1 MTTVEQPGRLGAA
14 PTSRTTYRR
23 RVRLCQSAIGVL
35 ALLYL
40 VQVATPLRLH
50 PDTVVLLSVGES
62 VAHGNGF
69 LFNGQPTVFPPGYPA
84 LAALLLKLRLAHN
97 WALIGFN
104 VISLLV
110 GLWAVG
116 YVLMRRIFDTIF
128 PVLNVCLVSLLSF
141 VFIKYSAIPLTEAG
155 FFGLAMCCLAAMESI
170 SRVNL
175 GRKFWLHTTASWVL
189 LLAALA
195 VRRVGIALIPAL
207 LWSLVSHAELRQCIR
222 RLSNRT
228 KIATF
233 SGIAGACALTA
244 WIVMDNLSVIRD
256 RFDAVLRGH
265 SLADAVP
272 GVLFFRLRELSEMT
286 LNLPITALPS
296 AIRPVGLL
304 AGGLAL
310 VLILQGIAITM
321 KREISP
327 TAVFLCSYS
336 LVIFSWPWYDPRFWF
351 PVIPLLTA
359 YAGLAVKQVIVR
371 HPSLEMFGRLYL
383 VMFVLIG
390 TITLGWSTMVTFSGL
405 RFPDAYREFS
415 KSQFPENFRPA
426 YCAAFRSCPDG
437 ADASHVDTRVLR
449 LLRQYN

>member
-1 MTTVEQPGRLGAA
+1 MTTLGQSLGTTPTGR
-14 PTSRTTYRR
+14 TIYRR
-23 RVRLCQSAIGVL
+23 YQTAVFIL
-35 ALLYL
+35 ASLYL
-40 VQVATPLRLH
+40 VQVVTPLRLH
-50 PDTVVLLSVGES
+50 PDTVVLLSVADS

-84 LAALLLKLRLAHN
+84 LAALLLKLRVAHN

-104 VISLLV
+104 VISLFV
-110 GLWAVG
+110 GLWAAG
-116 YVLMRRIFDTIF
+116 YVLMRRIFDTLF
-128 PVLNVCLVSLLSF
+128 PVLNVCLVSSLSF

-155 FFGLAMCCLAAMESI
+155 FFGLAMCCLAVMESI

-175 GRKFWLHTTASWVL
+175 GREFWLRMTASWIF

-207 LWSLVSHAELRQCIR
+207 LWSLVSHAELRQWIR

-228 KIATF
+228 KIA
-233 SGIAGACALTA
+233 IVPVIVGACALTA
-244 WIVMDNLSVIRD
+244 WIVMDHFSLIKD
-256 RFDAVLRGH
+256 RFEAVLIGH
-265 SLADAVP
+265 SLADVVP
-272 GVLFFRLRELSEMT
+272 GVLFFRLREMSEMT

-296 AIRPVGLL
+296 AIRPAALL
-304 AGGLAL
+304 VGGLSL

-327 TAVFLCSYS
+327 TTVFLCSYS

-351 PVIPLLTA
+351 PVIPLLIG

-371 HPSLEMFGRLYL
+371 HRSLKTFGRLYL
-383 VMFVLIG
+383 ATFVLIG
-390 TITLGWSTMVTFSGL
+390 AVTLGWSTAVTFSGS
-405 RFPDAYREFS
+405 RFPDTYQEFS
-415 KSQFPENFRPA
+415 KSQFPESFRPT
-426 YCAAFRSCPDG
+426 YCAAFRSCADG
-437 ADASHVDTRVLR
+437 ADARHADTIALR